1 MEEKESDSCQAVSN
15 YFSELYSGDCSSGSD
30 LRLESFSD
38 NVPDEVLFPVNDRD
52 VRPSCDNE
60 WKNLARNIYQR
71 VKTVCRQDYIFH
83 TDIIA
88 EGGFREVYRL
98 KQQSS
103 TNCKRDDIII
113 GIIYHPEGEETEDR
127 GHIHVYH
134 DCPYTSRTCR
144 CGFLRGFRV
153 KRRRHRHNA
162 TVNSTNSI
170 DYWYK
175 WVQYYTKEP
184 RRCIYMEVGGMDFCG
199 EIHRIKGLEQSGS
212 TTPEK
217 TDGMVERSCLLCEE
231 SSDNSSYFREN
242 PAKDR
247 ESIERIAS
255 HTAKRSE
262 QVSRSLFKPSS
273 ELVKKQYNHAQLLEI
288 MKNFL
293 CVPFESSCHLVQWV
307 SDPYLAMFDSR
318 NLQYQ
323 LAVNVLLRL
332 TANLP
337 YPEILKLHKN
347 AKTPVYYSRSPD
359 HYLPIDKS
367 IDIINQL
374 LAHQFNNNQE
384 IIQEFITTL
393 YNILERRLPK
403 MNSVYLV
410 GPASSGKTYFVMM
423 VCAFYLNVGHVKNFV
438 RGQNFPLNDC
448 GNRRVLI
455 WNEPSIMP
463 SAFDTVKMLS
473 GGDPCPAAVK
483 YQGDTTIPKTP
494 LLFTANRMV
503 VSSKD
508 PVWNS
513 RISFYKWTSA
523 PLLAGIHGY
532 PHPLTWE
539 FLINKYVNNM

>member
-1 MEEKESDSCQAVSN
+1 MEEEESNSCEAVS
-15 YFSELYSGDCSSGSD
+15 LYSDIQSADLFTSGSSI
-30 LRLESFSD
+30 RLSTYADSLSD
-38 NVPDEVLFPVNDRD
+38 EIILPVNDRD
-52 VRPSCDNE
+52 VRPSLYNE
-60 WKNLARNIYQR
+60 WQNLANSIYQR
-71 VKTVCRQDYIFH
+71 VKNVCRQDYIFH

-88 EGGFREVYRL
+88 QGGFSEVYRL
-98 KQQSS
+98 KQQAS
-103 TNCKRDDIII
+103 TICKRDDIII

-162 TVNSTNSI
+162 TVHTANTI
-170 DYWYK
+170 DFWYK

-184 RRCIYMEVGGMDFCG
+184 RRCIFMEIGGMDYCG
-199 EIHRIKGLEQSGS
+199 EIYRIKGMEQSGDS
-212 TTPEK
+212 TPEK
-217 TDGMVERSCLLCEE
+217 TNGLVEGSCILCEDI
-231 SSDNSSYFREN
+231 SDNSTHIFEN

-247 ESIERIAS
+247 ESIERITAS
-255 HTAKRSE
+255 TSKGSE
-262 QVSRSLFKPSS
+262 PISRSLFKPSS
-273 ELVKKQYNHAQLLEI
+273 ELKKKQFNHAQLLEI

-293 CVPFESSCHLVQWV
+293 CVPFESSCHLIQWV

-337 YPEILKLHKN
+337 FNELLKLHKN
-347 AKTPVYYSRSPD
+347 ATHPVYYSRNPD

-367 IDIINQL
+367 IDIITQL
-374 LAHQFNNNQE
+374 LNHQFNNDNQL
-384 IIQEFITTL
+384 IQEFITTL
-393 YNILERRLPK
+393 YNVLEKRLPK
-403 MNSVYLV
+403 MNSVYIV
-410 GPASSGKTYFVMM
+410 GPASAGKTYFIMM

-494 LLFTANRMV
+494 LLFTANNGAEV
-503 VSSKD
+503 H
-508 PVWNS
+508 
-513 RISFYKWTSA
+513 
-523 PLLAGIHGY
+523 L
-532 PHPLTWE
+532 
-539 FLINKYVNNM
+539 